1 MSKLFVFEGPD
12 GVGKSSISQ
21 RVHDALLARDLKSNL
36 LTFPGRAEGT
46 LGHLVYRLHH
56 NATEFGIASIDPSA
70 LQILHIA
77 AHVDAIRQVISPLV
91 LDGQI
96 VILDRFWWSTLAYGV
111 ANGVNED
118 ELWAMIEV
126 ELRAWPI
133 LPAAVFLVTREKPI
147 RKELDEKKWLDVVQ
161 AYDRLAG
168 RELSSY
174 PVVRLPNE
182 DKVEKAI
189 SQAEEFILSS
199 MQVAQ

>member
-1 MSKLFVFEGPD
+1 MTKLFVFEGPD

-21 RVHDALLARDLKSNL
+21 RVHDALLARGHQSNL

-46 LGHLVYRLHH
+46 LGHLVYKLHH

-91 LDGQI
+91 LNGEI

-111 ANGVNED
+111 ANGVKED

-147 RKELDEKKWLDVVQ
+147 RKELEEKKWLDVVR
-161 AYDRLAG
+161 AYDELEG
-168 RELSSY
+168 RELVRY
-174 PVVRLPNE
+174 PVVRLSNE
-182 DKVEKAI
+182 DKIEQAI
-189 SQAEEFILSS
+189 AQAEEYILSS

>member
-1 MSKLFVFEGPD
+1 MSKLYVFEGPD

-21 RVHDALLARDLKSNL
+21 RVHDALLARGLQSNL

-46 LGHLVYRLHH
+46 LGHLVYKLHH
-56 NATEFGIASIDPSA
+56 NATEFGIANIDPSA

-91 LDGQI
+91 LNGQI

-111 ANGVNED
+111 ANGVNEN

-133 LPAAVFLVTREKPI
+133 APTAVFLVTREKPV
-147 RKELDEKKWLDVVQ
+147 RKELEEKEWLDVVQ
-161 AYDRLAG
+161 AYNELAG
-168 RELSSY
+168 REQARY
-174 PVVRLPNE
+174 PVVKLSNE
-182 DKVEKAI
+182 DKIEHAI
-189 SQAEEFILSS
+189 AQAEEYILSGIR
-199 MQVAQ
+199 VAQ